1 MNANQEKMSPKYDSQ
16 WLIEFA
22 ERCPIQSNINE
33 FGDIEDLPNEA
44 LIVMW
49 KINEMEII
57 PLNRREIYWMKIWL
71 REIYRIMVQSL
82 FLEKDIQDEDPTIDL
97 EIEYLLVKDLTID
110 LEMDDRYRSSNSYI
124 PTLYDVF

>member
-1 MNANQEKMSPKYDSQ
+1 MSPKYDSQ

-71 REIYRIMVQSL
+71 REIYRIMPIIVSR
-82 FLEKDIQDEDPTIDL
+82 E
-97 EIEYLLVKDLTID
+97 
-110 LEMDDRYRSSNSYI
+110 RYTRRRSNHRS
-124 PTLYDVF
+124 